1 MQFTAFTVLL
11 ASGLASAG
19 TAAIPDPN
27 CNIFS
32 DIPASAVGVRNIVNF
47 LQSIPGTSAYADPSS
62 GGGTACSYISAGASN
77 TENSCA
83 YLCSRNG
90 ESTYLSYGKASDYIS
105 VILNDCDVD
114 VDGQL
119 NGNIAGDEGTGQFN
133 IDVHRC
139 TA

>member
-1 MQFTAFTVLL
+1 MQFTALAVLL

-19 TAAIPDPN
+19 TAAIPNPN

-32 DIPASAVGVRNIVNF
+32 DIPASAVGVKNIVNF
-47 LQSIPGTSAYADPSS
+47 LQSIPDTSAYADPSS
-62 GGGTACSYISAGASN
+62 GGGTACSYISAGTPDNRNA
-77 TENSCA
+77 CA

-90 ESTYLSYGKASDYIS
+90 QTTHLSYGKASDYIS

-114 VDGQL
+114 NDGRL

-133 IDVHRC
+133 IDVHEC

>member
-1 MQFTAFTVLL
+1 MQFTAITVLL

-19 TAAIPDPN
+19 TAANPN

-62 GGGTACSYISAGASN
+62 GGGTACSYVSAGAQDTRN
-77 TENSCA
+77 ACA

-90 ESTYLSYGKASDYIS
+90 QSTHLSYGKISDYIS
-105 VILNDCDVD
+105 VILNGCDID
-114 VDGQL
+114 NDGRL
-119 NGNIAGDEGTGQFN
+119 NGNISGDEGTGQFN
-133 IDVHRC
+133 IDVHEC